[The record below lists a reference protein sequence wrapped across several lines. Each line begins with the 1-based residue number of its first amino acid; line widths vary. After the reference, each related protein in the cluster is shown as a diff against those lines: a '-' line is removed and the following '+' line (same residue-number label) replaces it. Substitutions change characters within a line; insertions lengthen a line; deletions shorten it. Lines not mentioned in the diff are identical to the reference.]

1 VNIGKVRQGKADGI
15 PALLVEIDGK
25 TATFVRGQKIN
36 FLNQFGIVFLGSAFQ
51 DDTSVTVE
59 LEPGRMETLRGYT
72 DDPQVVQ
79 LYRDFLG
86 AAQ

>member
-1 VNIGKVRQGKADGI
+1 VNIGKIRKGNADGI
-15 PALLVEIDGK
+15 PALFVEIDGK

-36 FLNQFGIVFLGSAFQ
+36 FLNQFGIVFLGSDFQ
-51 DDTSVTVE
+51 EDTSVRVE
-59 LEPGRMETLRGYT
+59 LEPGRMETLSGYT

-86 AAQ
+86 ATQ